1 MPPLLTIIAM
11 STFAASLSARAV
23 EPVLPQIGNDLSVSI
38 AIAAGLS
45 AANALTFA
53 LVQPFLGA
61 LADLFGKARLVV
73 VCLIV
78 LAVANAAGAFATSYS
93 MLFATRILAGVG
105 AGGVFPIAMG
115 LTSDLVPTHQRQIA
129 MGRVLGGAM
138 IGNLLGAT
146 FSGIIGDFVGW
157 RGVLLLLGA
166 LVMIAS
172 FAVAYGFRGVLSGT
186 VQRVPLS
193 QLKQGYQTI
202 LANPN
207 ARVCFTA
214 VFIEGLCILGLFP
227 FVAAFLADLGE
238 PRLSIAGLVIAG
250 FAVGGLC
257 YTLTVSRL
265 LPRLGVNG
273 MMIGGGL
280 LAGTQLAFVAFGAPW
295 PWQLASFF
303 LMGWGF
309 YSLHGSLQI
318 FSSDLAPEARASAL
332 AIHSFCFFMGQ
343 AAGPVVYGFGLAHV
357 GKTATMLISA
367 SIVIALGFV
376 CVRLLQQQP
385 PTGPEDMADI

>member
-61 LADLFGKARLVV
+61 LADLFGKARLVT
-73 VCLIV
+73 VCLVV
-78 LAVANAAGAFATSYS
+78 LAIANVAGAFANSFT
-93 MLFATRILAGVG
+93 MLFVTRIIAGVG

-157 RGVLLLLGA
+157 RGVLMLLGG

-172 FAVAYGFRGVLSGT
+172 FAVAYGFHGALSGSA
-186 VQRVPLS
+186 QKVPFATLI
-193 QLKQGYQTI
+193 QGYKTI
-202 LANPN
+202 FRNPN
-207 ARVCFTA
+207 AKVCFIA
-214 VFIEGLCILGLFP
+214 VFVEGFCILGIFP

-238 PRLSIAGLVIAG
+238 PRLSIAGLIIGG
-250 FAVGGLC
+250 FAVGGLG
-257 YTLTVSRL
+257 YTVTVSRL
-265 LPRLGVNG
+265 LPLLKVNG

-280 LAGTQLAFVAFGAPW
+280 LAGLQLTFLAVGAPW
-295 PWQLASFF
+295 PWQLISFL

-309 YSLHGSLQI
+309 YSIHGSLQI

-332 AIHSFCFFMGQ
+332 AIHAFCFFMGQ
-343 AAGPVVYGFGLAHV
+343 ASGPIAYGFGIAHI
-357 GKTATMLISA
+357 GKTPTLLISGA
-367 SIVIALGFV
+367 IVMAMGFV
-376 CVRLLQQQP
+376 CAKMLRTQ
-385 PTGPEDMADI
+385 PTGTRSADL

>member
-11 STFAASLSARAV
+11 SAFAVSLTARAI
-23 EPVLPQIGNDLSVSI
+23 EPVLPQIGNDLAVSI
-38 AIAAGLS
+38 AMAAGLS

-61 LADLFGKARLVV
+61 LADLFGKARLVIA
-73 VCLIV
+73 CLLL
-78 LAVANAAGAFATSYS
+78 LAAANAAGAFATSFEV
-93 MLFATRILAGVG
+93 LFATRIVAGIG

-115 LTSDLVPTHQRQIA
+115 LTSDLVPTHQRQVA
-129 MGRVLGGAM
+129 MSRVLGGAM
-138 IGNLLGAT
+138 MGNLLGAT
-146 FSGIIGDFVGW
+146 FSGLIGDFVGW
-157 RGVLLLLGA
+157 RGVLMVLGLLVL
-166 LVMIAS
+166 IAS
-172 FAVAYGFRGVLSGT
+172 FAVAYGFRGVLSGPAEKI
-186 VQRVPLS
+186 PLS
-193 QLKQGYQTI
+193 QLRQGYRAI
-202 LANPN
+202 FANPN

-250 FAVGGLC
+250 FATGGLF
-257 YTLTVSRL
+257 YTLTVSRF
-265 LPRLGVNG
+265 LPRVGVKG

-280 LAGTQLAFVAFGAPW
+280 LGGAQLAFVTVGAPW
-295 PWQLASFF
+295 PVQLASFF

-332 AIHSFCFFMGQ
+332 AIHSFFFFMGQ
-343 AAGPVVYGFGLAHV
+343 AAGPVVYGFGLAHL
-357 GKTATMLISA
+357 GKTATLLISA
-367 SIVIALGFV
+367 AIIVTLGFV
-376 CVRLLQQQP
+376 CARLLQPQ
-385 PTGPEDMADI
+385 PTGPEDVADV

>member
-1 MPPLLTIIAM
+1 MPPILTIIAM
-11 STFAASLSARAV
+11 SAFAVSLTARAI
-23 EPVLPQIGNDLSVSI
+23 EPVLPQIGNDLAVSI
-38 AIAAGLS
+38 AVAASLS

-61 LADLFGKARLVV
+61 LADLFGKARLVIA
-73 VCLIV
+73 CLLL
-78 LAVANAAGAFATSYS
+78 LAAASAAGAFATSFEV
-93 MLFATRILAGVG
+93 LFATRIVAGIG

-115 LTSDLVPTHQRQIA
+115 LTSDLVPTHQRQVA
-129 MGRVLGGAM
+129 MSRVLGGAM
-138 IGNLLGAT
+138 MGNLLGAT
-146 FSGIIGDFVGW
+146 FSGLIGDFVGW
-157 RGVLLLLGA
+157 RGVLMVLGLLVL
-166 LVMIAS
+166 IAS
-172 FAVAYGFRGVLSGT
+172 FAVAYGFRGVLSGPAEKM
-186 VQRVPLS
+186 PLS
-193 QLKQGYQTI
+193 QLRQGYRAI
-202 LANPN
+202 FANPN

-250 FAVGGLC
+250 FATGGLF

-265 LPRLGVNG
+265 LPRLGVKG

-280 LAGTQLAFVAFGAPW
+280 LGGAQLAFVTVGAPW
-295 PWQLASFF
+295 PAQLASFF

-332 AIHSFCFFMGQ
+332 AIHSFFFFMGQ
-343 AAGPVVYGFGLAHV
+343 AAGPVVYGFGLTHF

-367 SIVIALGFV
+367 AIVVTLGFV
-376 CVRLLQQQP
+376 CARLLRPQ
-385 PTGPEDMADI
+385 PTGAKDAADI